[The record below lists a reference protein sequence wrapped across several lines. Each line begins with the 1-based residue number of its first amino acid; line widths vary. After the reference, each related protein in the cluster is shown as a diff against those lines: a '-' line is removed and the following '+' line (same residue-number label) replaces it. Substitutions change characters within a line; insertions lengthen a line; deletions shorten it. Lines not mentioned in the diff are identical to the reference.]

1 MWRAAVRRAFPR
13 PPLSSQPYFSPLSPQ
28 PHLFFS
34 SKSESIQPAKEA
46 PRSIFDGTYPKI
58 LAKESITLTKEEAD
72 AFNRWSIMPR
82 AFAIH
87 IPTGAV
93 YVWSMWQGPLAQ
105 SLGVLTPAAGDW
117 SMGSVATTFSC
128 LALGFGASVG
138 FAGPWMAAAGP
149 RYASLLGTALFAGG
163 YALSAAGV
171 QAHALPLVW
180 AGWGVMGGVGWGLG
194 YIAPISTLMA
204 WFPDKKGLASGLGIG
219 AFAGGGLFAAPMIEA
234 LRARFFRPPTFAGAR
249 GAVET
254 KVDAGTTFVQL
265 PDGAWAEAVYA
276 SAADI
281 ARVPGADGLAEGLY
295 LVGTGDG
302 GLAGAL
308 ATLGL
313 AYGATMGAGALSL
326 RMPPAGWAPPGW
338 APPAAAAGGGAAAS
352 VSAAAALRTPQFYL
366 MWTTL
371 AGMGSAGVGVIASA
385 KYMMGDIMCAHS
397 NRPSSRRRRG

>member
-46 PRSIFDGTYPKI
+46 SGAARGRLWTCDFPRSSRRAPGASSQPLFLAAFELRVGASPDRERARARDGR
-58 LAKESITLTKEEAD
+58 ARAESITLTKEEAD

-171 QAHALPLVW
+171 QAHARRSC
-180 AGWGVMGGVGWGLG
+180 G
-194 YIAPISTLMA
+194 
-204 WFPDKKGLASGLGIG
+204 
-219 AFAGGGLFAAPMIEA
+219 
-234 LRARFFRPPTFAGAR
+234 R
-249 GAVET
+249 
-254 KVDAGTTFVQL
+254 
-265 PDGAWAEAVYA
+265 
-276 SAADI
+276 
-281 ARVPGADGLAEGLY
+281 
-295 LVGTGDG
+295 
-302 GLAGAL
+302 
-308 ATLGL
+308 
-313 AYGATMGAGALSL
+313 
-326 RMPPAGWAPPGW
+326 
-338 APPAAAAGGGAAAS
+338 GGA
-352 VSAAAALRTPQFYL
+352 
-366 MWTTL
+366 
-371 AGMGSAGVGVIASA
+371 
-385 KYMMGDIMCAHS
+385 
-397 NRPSSRRRRG
+397 